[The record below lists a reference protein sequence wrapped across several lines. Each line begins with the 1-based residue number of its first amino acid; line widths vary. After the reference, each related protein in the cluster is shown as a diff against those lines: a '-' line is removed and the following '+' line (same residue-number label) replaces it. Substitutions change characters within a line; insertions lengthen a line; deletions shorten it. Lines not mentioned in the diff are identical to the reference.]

1 MPTIMTIN
9 GGSSSIRA
17 ALYESSPGLRQ
28 SFAASIERI
37 GLPGTQLSMTG
48 EEGAAARVEAISGTS
63 DHRSAARYLFDRL
76 DASGDC
82 AGLVAAGHRVV
93 NGGQRTAAERITPQL
108 LAELRRMAPLDPE
121 HLPREIEL
129 IEVLR
134 ERHPDLPQVA
144 CFDTAFHR
152 GMPAVAKRL
161 GLPRR
166 YAARGV
172 ERLGFHGLSYE
183 YLVGELRRVAEPA
196 ATRGRMVI
204 AHLGNGA
211 SLCALRDGASID
223 TSMSFT
229 PSSGILM
236 STRSG
241 DLDPGLVDY
250 LARTEQMTPAG
261 FQTMTTHASG
271 LLGISETSSDVRD
284 LLSVEAA
291 DVRAAEALESFCY
304 QAKKTIGAY
313 AAVLGGLDALV
324 FAGGIGER
332 AAPIR
337 ARICAGLEFLGVEFD
352 AGANAAAPGPAATAA
367 LISTGA
373 SRVRVRVV
381 CTDEAVTI
389 VKQTCGVLG
398 LAAAELDRLS

>member
-1 MPTIMTIN
+1 MPTILTIN

-17 ALYESSPGLRQ
+17 ALYEIDAGLRRCYG
-28 SFAASIERI
+28 AEIDRI
-37 GLPGTQLSMTG
+37 GLPETRWTGTAAG
-48 EEGAAARVEAISGTS
+48 GAPAQQVLGQIT
-63 DHRSAARYLFDRL
+63 DHREAAHCLFDRL
-76 DASGDC
+76 DQTGLCSD
-82 AGLVAAGHRVV
+82 LVAAGHRIV
-93 NGGQRTAAERITPQL
+93 NGASHSAPERISAPL
-108 LAELRRMAPLDPE
+108 LAELRRLTPFDPE

-134 ERHPDLPQVA
+134 ERRPQLPQIA

-152 GMPAVAKRL
+152 RMPPVAKRL
-161 GLPRR
+161 SLPRR
-166 YAARGV
+166 YAAQGI

-183 YLVGELRRVAEPA
+183 YLVGELRRIAEPA
-196 ATRGRMVI
+196 ATRGRMVL

-211 SLCALRDGASID
+211 SLCAVRDGKSID

-241 DLDPGLVDY
+241 DLDPGLAYY
-250 LARTEQMTPAG
+250 LARTEQLTPRA

-271 LLGISETSSDVRD
+271 LLGISETSSDVHD
-284 LLSVEAA
+284 LLKVEAA

-304 QAKKTIGAY
+304 QAKKAIGAY
-313 AAVLGGLDALV
+313 AAALGGLDALV
-324 FAGGIGER
+324 FAGGIGEN

-337 ARICAGLEFLGVEFD
+337 ARICAGLEFLGLD
-352 AGANAAAPGPAATAA
+352 LDAAANETAVGTPKAAV
-367 LISTGA
+367 LISTPA

-381 CTDEAVTI
+381 RTDEEI
-389 VKQTCGVLG
+389 VIAEQTRSALQPS
-398 LAAAELDRLS
+398 LQER